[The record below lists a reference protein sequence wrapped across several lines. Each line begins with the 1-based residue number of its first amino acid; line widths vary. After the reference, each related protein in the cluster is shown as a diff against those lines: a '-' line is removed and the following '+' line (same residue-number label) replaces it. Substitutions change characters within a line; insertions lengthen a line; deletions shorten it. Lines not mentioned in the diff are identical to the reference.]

1 MPGRDERP
9 PQPVPC
15 CIAVGSPALRLTSR
29 TRSLDRSF
37 AAATTC
43 SPERGDALSPRRV
56 VARPA
61 RRRRNDAR
69 ARAHQGKGMWPAARP
84 SAAHPPVPTTWRPTQ
99 ERISKLQGE
108 CVATAD
114 NTKHAAANNAF
125 SLGLKRRDVEI
136 LGARQDVSRQTKH
149 KDARQKLLKQVC
161 FVASQLRAA
170 LTQLRPCTQ
179 GASRLNAPVRSPHRW
194 RKKGLSF
201 ESFKI
206 RCARRCSRPCR
217 GALKGEARGEG
228 GWVLGRATFV
238 RGQSRAVRRSAT
250 LCTPQRSSNS
260 DGSWL
265 RWNANTT

>member
-1 MPGRDERP
+1 M
-9 PQPVPC
+9 
-15 CIAVGSPALRLTSR
+15 
-29 TRSLDRSF
+29 
-37 AAATTC
+37 
-43 SPERGDALSPRRV
+43 
-56 VARPA
+56 
-61 RRRRNDAR
+61 
-69 ARAHQGKGMWPAARP
+69 
-84 SAAHPPVPTTWRPTQ
+84 
-99 ERISKLQGE
+99 
-108 CVATAD
+108 
-114 NTKHAAANNAF
+114 
-125 SLGLKRRDVEI
+125 
-136 LGARQDVSRQTKH
+136 
-149 KDARQKLLKQVC
+149 
-161 FVASQLRAA
+161 ASQLRAA

-179 GASRLNAPVRSPHRW
+179 GASWLNAPVRSPHRW

-265 RWNANTT
+265 RWNANTTWRGKRRRWKRARRRRSRRRSRSLSSRSSGRATPRNGRRARAPAPPLPAPSHQRGSSGAAPLVRPA